1 MTLDKSRYID
11 WARQFEQLQQNSRN
25 KHLGAYYQQG
35 MVNADTPI
43 EDVPLVALDFETTG
57 LDSARDD
64 IVSIGL
70 VPFSTERIRC
80 SQAEHWIV
88 KPSRPLAEQS
98 VVIHQ
103 ITHSDILDAPDL
115 IGILD
120 DLLNALAGKVTV
132 VHYRNIER
140 EFLFQALMKRLGEGI
155 RFPVI
160 DTMALE
166 QDRLRKNRG
175 LVAKLLNQALPSLR
189 LPDCRQ
195 RYGLP
200 AYQLHHA
207 TIDAMA
213 TAELLQAQLAHHYTP
228 EVPVGQLWC

>member
-1 MTLDKSRYID
+1 MATEKGLPAD
-11 WARQFEQLQQNSRN
+11 WNKRFKQLQQSCRN
-25 KHLGAYYQQG
+25 EILRAYYQQG
-35 MVNADTPI
+35 MVHADTPI
-43 EDVPLVALDFETTG
+43 ENVPLVALDFETTG
-57 LDSARDD
+57 LDSGQDD

-70 VPFSTERIRC
+70 VPLSYERIRC
-80 SQAEHWIV
+80 SQARHWIV

-103 ITHSDILDAPDL
+103 ITHSDILNAPDL
-115 IGILD
+115 SEVLD
-120 DLLNALAGKVTV
+120 DVLSALAGKVAV

-155 RFPVI
+155 QFPVI

-166 QDRLRKNRG
+166 QHILSGKRG
-175 LVAKLLNQALPSLR
+175 LLAKLLNQALPSLR
-189 LPDCRQ
+189 LPECRQ

-207 TIDAMA
+207 TIDALA
-213 TAELLQAQLAHHYTP
+213 TAELLQAQLAHHYAP
-228 EVPVGQLWC
+228 DVPVGQLWC